1 VTADEQLRPDRGR
14 LMTARQFCEYA
25 CIRGCG
31 LPKGFTLRGVIRG
44 TLCSVAALAL
54 AGCVPAPGPTPA
66 RETVTVTAG
75 QESSA
80 APAQEG
86 VYFGNGVWS
95 VGDQPS
101 GGAQRFIPPGR
112 YTVTISGNVQI
123 GTWIRCSAVVDC
135 ALNSPHQIDIQNAI
149 GPNYS
154 GVTEIQRSDAAIWL
168 QNVTLTRV
176 P

>member
-1 VTADEQLRPDRGR
+1 VSSPL
-14 LMTARQFCEYA
+14 FSEYA
-25 CIRGCG
+25 CIRGCR
-31 LPKGFTLRGVIRG
+31 LPKGFTLRGVIRRI
-44 TLCSVAALAL
+44 LISVAAVAL
-54 AGCVPAPGPTPA
+54 TSCTPTVGPTPA

-75 QESSA
+75 QESNA
-80 APAQEG
+80 APAPAG
-86 VYFGNGVWS
+86 VFSGNGVWS

-101 GGAQRFIPPGR
+101 GGAQRSIPPGR

-149 GPNYS
+149 GPDYS
-154 GVTEIQRSDAAIWL
+154 GVTEIQPTDAAIWL